1 LTARERMLSNTHNE
15 RDTVQKIFDEI
26 FKRDSKGKLRSWRME
41 QDGSRIRTIAGLHG
55 GKLVTSEWTQC
66 GGTNMGRSNERDA
79 VAQATFEI
87 EAAYEK
93 KLTREYHRTIDATDG
108 GAHFFKPMLAAKY
121 EEFAPGFAQPKLD
134 GVRCIARADGLFS
147 REGKP
152 IPGAPHIF
160 EALEC
165 LFKLDPDLILD
176 GELYNHDFKDDFNAI
191 ISMVKKAN
199 PSPERL
205 AEIRSKVEYHVYDM
219 PSHGGSFGDRS
230 DKLNDLISDLG
241 VPFIIDV
248 PTYLVETAEEFDNL
262 HGEWLEH
269 GYEGSMW
276 RADLPYEQKR
286 SKTLRKRKEF
296 QDEEFQLFRIEEGLG
311 NWSGMAKRVVFLV
324 PGAKINPGDE
334 FVEDGE
340 LRKFC
345 NGVEPGPNAIRVVGG
360 GIKGSMERAREL
372 LHEDHNIVTVQFFA
386 YTPDGVPR
394 FPVATKFHGVA
405 RSL

>member
-1 LTARERMLSNTHNE
+1 M
-15 RDTVQKIFDEI
+15 QKIYDEI
-26 FKRDSKGKLRSWRME
+26 FKLDSKGKLRTWRME
-41 QDGSRIRTIAGLHG
+41 QDGSRFRTIAGLHG
-55 GKLVTSEWTQC
+55 GNLVTSEWTQAEP
-66 GGTNMGRSNERDA
+66 TNVGRSNERDA

-93 KLTREYHRTIDATDG
+93 KLTREYHRTIEATDN

-121 EEFAPGFAQPKLD
+121 EAFAPGFAQPKLD
-134 GVRCIARADGLFS
+134 GVRCIARADGMFS

-160 EALEC
+160 EALAP
-165 LFKLDPDLILD
+165 LFEENPDLILD

-205 AEIRSKVEYHVYDM
+205 AEIRAKVQYHVYDL
-219 PSHGGSFGDRS
+219 PSHTGSFDERS
-230 DKLNDLISDLG
+230 DALNDLIEGLG
-241 VPFIIDV
+241 CEFIIDV
-248 PTYLVETAEEFDNL
+248 ETFRIDTATEFDNL
-262 HGEWLEH
+262 HGEWLEK

-296 QDEEFQLFRIEEGLG
+296 QDEEFECVRIEEGLG
-311 NWSGMAKRVVFLV
+311 NWSGMAKRVVCRLPDGREF
-324 PGAKINPGDE
+324 GA
-334 FVEDGE
+334 
-340 LRKFC
+340 
-345 NGVEPGPNAIRVVGG
+345 
-360 GIKGSMERAREL
+360 GIKGSMERARDL
-372 LHEDHNIVTVQFFA
+372 LNETHNVVTVQFFA

-394 FPVATKFHGVA
+394 FPVATKFHGA
-405 RSL
+405 ERTL